1 MVWAW
6 NEEWDLDRKRGLETG
21 YSRQKK
27 AQKESPE
34 SVGDSGRVSGREGW
48 TVSCAHHRAKAA
60 CTRQLETTH
69 QS

>member
-21 YSRQKK
+21 HSRQKK

-34 SVGDSGRVSGREGW
+34 SAEG
-48 TVSCAHHRAKAA
+48 S
-60 CTRQLETTH
+60 
-69 QS
+69 